1 MVAARSRRGAAAP
14 WNKRRIFPRSF
25 IVPRFGRA
33 FIRTSKS
40 RLPIRP
46 LYGPNLA
53 RELMKDG
60 SAAAWQGGVA
70 NIVARVGHE
79 LGRMLPR

>member
-1 MVAARSRRGAAAP
+1 M
-14 WNKRRIFPRSF
+14 
-25 IVPRFGRA
+25 VPRFGRA

-40 RLPIRP
+40 RLPTRP

-53 RELMKDG
+53 RELMKDS
-60 SAAAWQGGVA
+60 SAAAWQSRVA
-70 NIVARVGHE
+70 NTVARVGHE